1 MVMKFLTVPE
11 IAEMLQM
18 DQRTV
23 RSFIQKGDLT
33 AVKIGAEYRILEDDF
48 IEFINR
54 NKTKRGG
61 QESTPRE
68 PPL

>member
-1 MVMKFLTVPE
+1 MKFLTVPE
-11 IAEMLQM
+11 IADMLHM

-23 RSFIQKGDLT
+23 RSLIQKGDLV
-33 AVKIGAEYRILEDDF
+33 AVKIGAEYRIIEDDF

-54 NKTKRGG
+54 NKTKQDRQG
-61 QESTPRE
+61 SNSRE